1 MARPYQQLLLST
13 LYITETLRASG
24 SPHAIR
30 IWKWPHHCCR
40 AGAIGKT
47 TSRAIKF
54 SISWYNNS
62 WL

>member
-24 SPHAIR
+24 SPHAFQ

-47 TSRAIKF
+47 TSRAI
-54 SISWYNNS
+54 
-62 WL
+62 